1 MTGAVQHDARERTEP
16 VEPASG
22 AGRVLSWRRM
32 LLIVGALALFA
43 VAMLASAIA
52 GHPTI
57 DLTPEGA
64 AASPLPEERPTP
76 TITPGV
82 PPAQE
87 GGGSDA
93 ALVGIGIALAL
104 IVSALAVLLLL
115 WIVRRVIDLWRSRR
129 LRRQPGADTDVEV
142 GGADSPAESEPDGP
156 TVRRGI
162 AAARDAIEAHPAP
175 TDAIIA
181 AWVGLE
187 ETAADSGV
195 GRGVSETPAEFT
207 LRILLRR
214 PGIERPAQ
222 ELLAV
227 YEGVRFGG
235 HRGSEQDR
243 ALASRALALI
253 EEGWR

>member
-1 MTGAVQHDARERTEP
+1 MTGAVQHDARERTDA
-16 VEPASG
+16 VERAPGARRVQSG
-22 AGRVLSWRRM
+22 RRM
-32 LLIVGALALFA
+32 LLIFSALALFA

-52 GHPTI
+52 GHPRI

-64 AASPLPEERPTP
+64 TASPLPDERPTP
-76 TITPGV
+76 TITPGAA
-82 PPAQE
+82 PGQE
-87 GGGSDA
+87 DGGSDA
-93 ALVGIGIALAL
+93 ALVGIGIVLAL

-115 WIVRRVIDLWRSRR
+115 WIVRRIIDLWRSRR
-129 LRRQPGADTDVEV
+129 LRRQPGAATDVEV
-142 GGADSPAESEPDGP
+142 EVADAPAEAEPDAP

-162 AAARDAIEAHPAP
+162 AAAREAIEAHPAP
-175 TDAIIA
+175 SDAIIA

-187 ETAADSGV
+187 ETAADSGA

-214 PGIERPAQ
+214 PGIEHPAQ
-222 ELLAV
+222 QLLAV

-235 HRGSEQDR
+235 RRGSEQDR